1 MSTSKPMTQEQ
12 LDAIQERVDATT
24 EGPWE
29 QCGRGIDGGPSSITE
44 VVTLDVECMGYCYGG
59 TGLGV
64 QNEAE
69 AEFIDHAR
77 QDVPALLAEVERLR
91 TRAALADAMIDRV
104 ARDTAAKEPFTSR
117 RQWEDLPHDER
128 THLRAHAHRVLAA
141 DLTPQEE
148 A

>member
-1 MSTSKPMTQEQ
+1 MSTNEPMTQER
-12 LDAIQERVDATT
+12 LDAIREREAKATA
-24 EGPWE
+24 GPWDVE
-29 QCGRGIDGGPSSITE
+29 GSAYCGPLDTLTVYPVEDGGALAYVQPSWE
-44 VVTLDVECMGYCYGG
+44 D
-59 TGLGV
+59 
-64 QNEAE
+64 
-69 AEFIDHAR
+69 AEFIAHAR
-77 QDVPALLAEVERLR
+77 EDVPALLAEVERLR

-141 DLTPQEE
+141 DLTPQED